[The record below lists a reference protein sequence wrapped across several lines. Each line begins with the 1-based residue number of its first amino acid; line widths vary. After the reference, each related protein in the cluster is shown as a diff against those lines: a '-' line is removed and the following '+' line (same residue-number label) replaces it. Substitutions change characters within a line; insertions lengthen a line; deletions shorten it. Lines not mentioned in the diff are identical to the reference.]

1 LNILAIDCSTDIMAV
16 ALGRGYGDA
25 ERGPRTAKHPYRE
38 ERGHATAPG
47 KGLVTLSLD
56 AGFRHAER
64 LMGSIEY
71 CMAEAGVGKDE
82 LDLIVCAEGPGS
94 FTGLR
99 IAMATAKGLALGLSR
114 PFVAVSTLDAYAAE
128 WEGCA
133 PVVVPMLDAKRSR
146 FFYAIYEGSALR
158 AGPFDDTLESVIRRV
173 DGYPEVLFVGPDTD
187 MVEGIGADRSGFRL
201 AAARRRSPV
210 ASLVELG
217 LERYKKQGPSPSDAS
232 PNYLRASDAEE
243 GAAKG

>member
-1 LNILAIDCSTDIMAV
+1 MNILAIDCSTDVMAV

-25 ERGPRTAKHPYRE
+25 ERGPRVPKHPYRE
-38 ERGHATAPG
+38 ERGHAAAAG
-47 KGLVTLSLD
+47 RSLVTLSLD
-56 AGFRHAER
+56 AGFRHSER
-64 LMGSIEY
+64 LMSSIEY
-71 CMAEAGVGKDE
+71 CMAEAGITKAD

-133 PVVVPMLDAKRSR
+133 PIVVPLIDAKRSR

-158 AGPFDDTLESVIRRV
+158 SGPFDDTLESVIRRV
-173 DGYPEVLFVGPDTD
+173 NGYPEVLFVGPDTD
-187 MVEGIGADRSGFRL
+187 LIEGIGADRSGFRL

-217 LERYKKQGPSPSDAS
+217 LERYMKKGPSPSGAA

>member
-1 LNILAIDCSTDIMAV
+1 MNILAIDCSTDIMAV
-16 ALGRGYGDA
+16 AVGRGYGHDDT
-25 ERGPRTAKHPYRE
+25 GPRLAKHPYRE
-38 ERGHATAPG
+38 ERGHATAAG

-64 LMGSIEY
+64 LMGAIEY
-71 CMAEAGVGKDE
+71 CLSEAGVAKAE
-82 LDLIVCAEGPGS
+82 LSLIVCAEGPGS

-99 IAMATAKGLALGLSR
+99 IAMATAKGLSLGLSR

-133 PVVVPMLDAKRSR
+133 PVVVPLIDAKRSR

-187 MVEGIGADRSGFRL
+187 MLEGLGADRSGFRL

-217 LERYKKQGPSPSDAS
+217 HERYMRMGPSPSDAA